1 MSSNSNIDV
10 DFDDIED
17 IPREVDPFI
26 TTQDGEIRVKVDV
39 GGRQNT
45 VKARE
50 ALDFEY
56 ELVDELVETKTD
68 KFRRGGNIPIK
79 GPWISGWLQN
89 HGPDY
94 IAGIFKNYQFFL
106 KFVEGRTQRMENR
119 STVERAPG
127 TYDSMYTY
135 ILLLE
140 DLDLVERFKREE
152 IPENEFDHP
161 IPEEFQDRTFV
172 RVTTPFSEAEEDWS
186 NPYRALYP
194 DNYEDEED
202 VDEMEGP
209 EPEADIDEDE
219 ERNIDED
226 EEEGGEEDDIEDV
239 EEDDTD
245 DEEEDVDFEDVETIA
260 DFQNPKA
267 LLEII
272 DERFKDSLQEAI
284 DDPPIPG
291 AGDDFN
297 SDQFERGRVGV
308 YGVWAEGDATPG
320 ETQLNMVIE
329 MINQTAPR
337 NAGFIAA
344 GTQTELERSLNLNNE
359 IPDLFPSYDVTV
371 TFSGGFEDNVEN
383 RVERS
388 QDEQIYYEVTQGE
401 FIEI

>member
-50 ALDFEY
+50 ALEFEY

-89 HGPDY
+89 HGSDY

-140 DLDLVERFKREE
+140 NLDLVERFKREE

-172 RVTTPFSEAEEDWS
+172 RVTTPFSEAEENWS

-202 VDEMEGP
+202 VDEIEGP
-209 EPEADIDEDE
+209 EPEPDVDEDE
-219 ERNIDED
+219 ERNIDPD
-226 EEEGGEEDDIEDV
+226 GEEDEQDDDIEG
-239 EEDDTD
+239 DDISD
-245 DEEEDVDFEDVETIA
+245 LEEDVNFDNVETIA
-260 DFQNPKA
+260 DFENPKA
-267 LLEII
+267 LLEVI
-272 DERFKDSLQEAI
+272 DERFKDLLQEAI
-284 DDPPIPG
+284 NDPPISG
-291 AGDDFN
+291 AGDGFN
-297 SDQFERGRVGV
+297 GDQFERGRVAV
-308 YGVWAEGDATPG
+308 YGVWAEGNAIPG

-329 MINQTAPR
+329 LINQTAPR
-337 NAGFIAA
+337 NAGFIAT
-344 GTQTELERSLNLNNE
+344 GTQTKLQRSLNLNND
-359 IPDLFPSYDVTV
+359 IPDLFPSYNLKV
-371 TFSGGFEDNVEN
+371 TFPAGFDDSIEK
-383 RVERS
+383 RVEGS
-388 QDEQIYYEVTQGE
+388 QDEQVYYEVTQGE
-401 FIEI
+401 FIEV